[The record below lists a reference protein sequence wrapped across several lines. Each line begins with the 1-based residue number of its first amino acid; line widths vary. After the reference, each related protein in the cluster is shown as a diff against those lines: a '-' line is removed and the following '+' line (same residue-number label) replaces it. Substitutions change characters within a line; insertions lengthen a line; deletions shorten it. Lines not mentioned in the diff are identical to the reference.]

1 MSEEQITNTQ
11 PVVETQTVETS
22 SAPTAVEEN
31 TQVIQ
36 PEVQSDVPSTTNVQE
51 APTPASAEIKDG
63 ENKPVDTPN
72 AEEDIASLKKQLE
85 EYKLREDE
93 VKQLSSRLGTD
104 KVNDFQ
110 LLEAQKQLDIID
122 NQAQQA
128 YINLCNQFGV
138 DYRPDKIEASAN
150 ELKAKDPQAYYDLN
164 YKLGQLDNVVT
175 QQRNEVN
182 NFVRNR
188 EITLALGKYNNI
200 LQASPMLQQQLNTY
214 LQTVNPTHPAN
225 DIDMFMNMAQAIQ
238 AEAFEY
244 GKLFAQQQ
252 SKQAPNPA
260 DNLNTTVMANQ
271 QTFTGEAPRI
281 WTRQEIA
288 NMSQKE
294 YEKYADEIDIAV
306 REGRIK

>member
-1 MSEEQITNTQ
+1 MSEEQITTTQ
-11 PVVETQTVETS
+11 PAVETQSVETS
-22 SAPTAVEEN
+22 SAPAADEEN
-31 TQVIQ
+31 TQVTQ
-36 PEVQSDVPSTTNVQE
+36 PGVQSDVPSTTIIQK
-51 APTPASAEIKDG
+51 APGPVSAEIKAG
-63 ENKPVDTPN
+63 EDKSVDATN

-104 KVNDFQ
+104 KINDFQ

-188 EITLALGKYNNI
+188 ELNLALGKYNNI

-214 LQTVNPTHPAN
+214 LQTVKSIHPAN

-252 SKQAPNPA
+252 SKQASNPA

-271 QTFTGEAPRI
+271 QTFSGEAPRI

-288 NMSQKE
+288 NMSLDE
-294 YEKYADEIDIAV
+294 YEKYAKEIDIAV
-306 REGRIK
+306 KEGRIK

>member
-1 MSEEQITNTQ
+1 MSEEQITTTQ
-11 PVVETQTVETS
+11 PTAETPVVEAS
-22 SAPTAVEEN
+22 SAPAAVEEN
-31 TQVIQ
+31 TQPVEQ
-36 PEVQSDVPSTTNVQE
+36 EVQSDVPSTPIIQE
-51 APTPASAEIKDG
+51 APEPVSAEIKAG
-63 ENKPVDTPN
+63 EEKPVDTPN
-72 AEEDIASLKKQLE
+72 TEEDIASLKKQLE

-188 EITLALGKYNNI
+188 ELNLALGKYNNI

-252 SKQAPNPA
+252 AKQAPNPA

-271 QTFTGEAPRI
+271 QTFSGEAPRI

-288 NMSQKE
+288 NMSLDE
-294 YEKYADEIDIAV
+294 YEKYAKEIDIAV
-306 REGRIK
+306 KEGRIK